1 MFCAQ
6 KLQSKST
13 NEPEQEIINL
23 INDVADR
30 NGISRVD
37 LLFLC
42 KAMISQPWQKYT
54 KQERFERMKTI
65 LEGYEW
71 FDLFNLKTKVPQ
83 STDSKK
89 PFSTLEALAYHTE
102 KYLTMGKDEMDLI
115 VMVHFFKV

>member
-1 MFCAQ
+1 MLCAQ
-6 KLQSKST
+6 KVQSKKDL
-13 NEPEQEIINL
+13 EQEIVNL
-23 INDVADR
+23 VNDVADR

-37 LLFLC
+37 LLYLC
-42 KAMISQPWQKYT
+42 KAMVSNPWQKYT

-83 STDSKK
+83 STDPKK

>member
-1 MFCAQ
+1 MLCAQ
-6 KLQSKST
+6 KLHLKIKQD
-13 NEPEQEIINL
+13 PEQEIIDL
-23 INDVADR
+23 VHEVADR
-30 NGISRVD
+30 NGISRID
-37 LLFLC
+37 LLYLC
-42 KAMISQPWQKYT
+42 KAMISHPWQKYS

-71 FDLFNLKTKVPQ
+71 FDLFNLKTKVPK
-83 STDSKK
+83 STDIKK